1 MSADKSK
8 QKVYFYWSTT
18 EPLEQIVMKS
28 VSASGLKRQEQL
40 QTGFQQTEAQQ
51 LVKAGNKA
59 ASPLSS
65 VATHSTTPGITFDSC
80 TEDECAQQAV
90 SSEITTLQEA
100 NNRDALPRKRS

>member
-1 MSADKSK
+1 
-8 QKVYFYWSTT
+8 
-18 EPLEQIVMKS
+18 MKS